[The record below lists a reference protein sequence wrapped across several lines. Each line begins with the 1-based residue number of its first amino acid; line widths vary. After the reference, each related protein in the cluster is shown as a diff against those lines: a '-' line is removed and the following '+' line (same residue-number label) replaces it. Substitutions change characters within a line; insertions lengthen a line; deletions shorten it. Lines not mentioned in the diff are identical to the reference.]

1 MSVIQ
6 EILRKACHNKK
17 AKQQLFKHVWKPPSA
32 MPNFPFLPARR
43 KLLKRLGLLGGAAML
58 PPIFRA
64 LGSSSPV
71 ATSAMPLRAIAQS
84 APLAADGLN
93 PHRVVLV
100 STTDRAAGVR
110 RALELLQPPSFQGQR
125 VFIKPNYNTGDPA
138 PAATDPAVL
147 EALVQVIQSDGA
159 SQITV
164 GDRSGMVETRSA
176 MQQMKVFDLAER
188 YGFTPMVFDEL
199 GRDDWQYFDS
209 EGTNWSRGFAVARPV
224 LDADAVV
231 NVCCLKTHRFGGHF
245 TLSLK
250 NTIGMVARRVPGD
263 GHDYMQELHR
273 SNNQRLMIAE
283 VNRAYRPTLNLID
296 GVDAFV
302 GGGPEQGER
311 VRAGVMLAS
320 SDRIAIDA
328 VGIAILRML
337 GTTSEVSTGSIWQQ
351 AQIRRAA
358 DLGLGAINS
367 EQIELLAADSE
378 SAQMID
384 KLRPFLS

>member
-1 MSVIQ
+1 MSD
-6 EILRKACHNKK
+6 
-17 AKQQLFKHVWKPPSA
+17 
-32 MPNFPFLPARR
+32 FLASRR
-43 KLLKRLGLLGGAAML
+43 KLLRRLGLLGSAALL
-58 PPIFRA
+58 PPAIRSLFT
-64 LGSSSPV
+64 SSASR
-71 ATSAMPLRAIAQS
+71 SAMPLSAIAQS
-84 APLAADGLN
+84 APIAAEGLN
-93 PHRVVLV
+93 PHRVVV
-100 STTDRAAGVR
+100 ISTTDRAAGVR
-110 RALELLQPPSFQGQR
+110 LALALFQPPSFQDKR

-147 EALVQVIQSDGA
+147 EALVQAIQSDGA

-164 GDRSGMVETRSA
+164 GDRSGMAETRSA
-176 MQQMKVFDLAER
+176 MAQMQVFSLAEQ

-199 GRDDWQYFDS
+199 AQEDWQYFDR
-209 EGTNWSRGFAVARPV
+209 EGTNWSRGFAIARPV
-224 LDADAVV
+224 LQADAII

-245 TLSLK
+245 TLALK

-263 GHDYMQELHR
+263 NHDYMRELHQ
-273 SNNQRLMIAE
+273 SASQRLMIAE

-302 GGGPEQGER
+302 GGGPEQGDR

-337 GTTSEVSTGSIWQQ
+337 GTTPAVSNGSIWSQ

-358 DLGLGAINS
+358 DLGLGAVS
-367 EQIELLAADSE
+367 AAQIELVTADSQ
-378 SAQMID
+378 SAQMAD

>member
-1 MSVIQ
+1 
-6 EILRKACHNKK
+6 
-17 AKQQLFKHVWKPPSA
+17 
-32 MPNFPFLPARR
+32 MPDFFASRR
-43 KLLKRLGLLGGAAML
+43 KLLRRLGLLGSAALL
-58 PPIFRA
+58 PPAVRSLTA
-64 LGSSSPV
+64 SSSIPLNALAQV
-71 ATSAMPLRAIAQS
+71 APPAT
-84 APLAADGLN
+84 DGLN

-100 STTDRAAGVR
+100 STTDRATGVR
-110 RALELLQPPSFQGQR
+110 RALELLQPPSFQDKR

-138 PAATDPAVL
+138 PAATDPAIL
-147 EALVQVIQSDGA
+147 EALVQKIQGDGA

-164 GDRSGMVETRSA
+164 GDRSGMAETRTA
-176 MQQMKVFDLAER
+176 MQQMQVFALAER

-199 GRDDWQYFDS
+199 GRDGWQYFDS
-209 EGTNWSRGFAVARPV
+209 EGTNWSQGFAIARPV

-250 NTIGMVARRVPGD
+250 NTIGIVARRVPGD
-263 GHDYMQELHR
+263 AHDYMRELHS

-328 VGIAILRML
+328 VGIAMLRML
-337 GTTSEVSTGSIWQQ
+337 GTTSEVSSGSIWSQ

-358 DLGLGAINS
+358 DLGLGATS
-367 EQIELLAADSE
+367 AEQIELATADSE
-378 SAQMID
+378 SAQMAD